1 MPITFTAF
9 VQHISE
15 MATLILHHTMPHTI
29 AKLPLALSLNQIV
42 TSKMTK
48 FFVCI
53 LLCMFVVSGRTSTTY
68 ADQNDPRLDQLFAD
82 LLTPLSTTAVQKIE
96 SQIWEYWLSFPN
108 DQTIENTM
116 AAAIL
121 MLESG
126 QLKSAENI
134 FGRIIEREPQFAE
147 AWNKRATVRFLAGN
161 HNGSAKDIA
170 QVLQLEPRH
179 FGALSGLG
187 MIHMYNNDW
196 QSALKAYELA
206 FSIHPYLTNVET
218 IINNL
223 KTRLKGRAL

>member
-15 MATLILHHTMPHTI
+15 MATLVLPHTMPYTI

-42 TSKMTK
+42 TSTMNK

-53 LLCMFVVSGRTSTTY
+53 LLCMFIVTGRTPTAY

-121 MLESG
+121 MMERG

-196 QSALKAYELA
+196 QSALKTYELA

-218 IINNL
+218 IINDL

>member
-1 MPITFTAF
+1 MLITFTTF

-15 MATLILHHTMPHTI
+15 MATLIRPHTLPHTI

-42 TSKMTK
+42 LSDMIKI
-48 FFVCI
+48 FVCI
-53 LLCMFVVSGRTSTTY
+53 LLCMFVVTSRTPTAY

-121 MLESG
+121 MMERG

-161 HNGSAKDIA
+161 HYGSAKDIA

-196 QSALKAYELA
+196 QNALKTYELA

-218 IINNL
+218 IINDL

>member
-1 MPITFTAF
+1 MPITFARF

-15 MATLILHHTMPHTI
+15 MATLILSHTMPHTI

-42 TSKMTK
+42 TSNMTK
-48 FFVCI
+48 IFFCI
-53 LLCMFVVSGRTSTTY
+53 LLCMFVVTGRTPTAY

-116 AAAIL
+116 TAAIL
-121 MLESG
+121 MMERG

-134 FGRIIEREPQFAE
+134 FGHIIEREPQFAE

-161 HNGSAKDIA
+161 HSGSAKDIA

-187 MIHMYNNDW
+187 MIHMYNNNW
-196 QSALKAYELA
+196 QSALKIYELA

-218 IINNL
+218 IINDL
-223 KTRLKGRAL
+223 KTRLRGRAL